1 MAIKTSAVTKLEWVL
16 RIGVFGTFL
25 GHGVLAISVNP
36 SWVSYLTLFGLTLPQ
51 ISVIMP
57 VIGSLDLIVAVI
69 ILLKPNKYILL
80 WAIFWAF
87 ATAVIRPISG
97 EDIWSFVER
106 AANWALP
113 LAVYFY
119 RIDKK

>member
-1 MAIKTSAVTKLEWVL
+1 MSSKANSVTKLEWVL
-16 RIGVFGTFL
+16 RIGVFGTFI

-36 SWVSYLTLFGLTLPQ
+36 LWVSYLALFGLTLPQ

-57 VIGSLDLIVAVI
+57 VIGLLDVIVGMI

-87 ATAVIRPISG
+87 ATAAIRPISG
-97 EDIWSFVER
+97 EEIWSFVER
-106 AANWALP
+106 AANWAVP
-113 LAVYFY
+113 LALYFY